1 MVRAAAKNHASV
13 GIVVNASDYD
23 TVISELKLLV
33 HFLTKHASI

>member
-23 TVISELKLLV
+23 TVINELKAAGSLSYE
-33 HFLTKHASI
+33 HASI